1 MGDGGLLVDHAS
13 ELGCERPIW
22 WWRRWSE
29 GRPGTR
35 RSRCTRR
42 VPPAEGLDDVA
53 LRVLGLRA
61 PDRPGIVAIPIG
73 ERTDL
78 DVAAVGLLI
87 ALSPGRLLVDVDVDV
102 ERRVMLSTSSTP
114 LKSKPCEPAD
124 VSRLRGPE
132 VPLRRAAGLTLGPG
146 DAGRRGIAATLASA
160 LGAALQGVG

>member
-1 MGDGGLLVDHAS
+1 VQLVRGRREPSLMGDGGLLVDHAS

-29 GRPGTR
+29 DRPGTR

-87 ALSPGRLLVDVDVDV
+87 ALSPGRLLVDV
-102 ERRVMLSTSSTP
+102 ERRVMLFHVIDAA
-114 LKSKPCEPAD
+114 EIQA
-124 VSRLRGPE
+124 V
-132 VPLRRAAGLTLGPG
+132 RA
-146 DAGRRGIAATLASA
+146 R
-160 LGAALQGVG
+160 

>member
-1 MGDGGLLVDHAS
+1 MHLSSAASARSGGGVDGRRTGLARVAADA
-13 ELGCERPIW
+13 LGAYR
-22 WWRRWSE
+22 
-29 GRPGTR
+29 
-35 RSRCTRR
+35 
-42 VPPAEGLDDVA
+42 PAEGLDDVA

-146 DAGRRGIAATLASA
+146 DSGRRGIAATLASA